1 VKPEIIDAKPVIS
14 GGDHPTAPRLAF
26 ELLESKFHAPVTRP
40 GIVARTALV
49 DRLAAAQAPVVTVVA
64 PPGYGKTT
72 LLAQLAERVWPRVAW
87 VSCDDGDNDPVVL
100 LSALAVALDRIE
112 PIDPAVFWALASSG
126 AGITAVPRFVSA
138 IASMRLP
145 VTVVLDHTE
154 AVTNKGCLNTIA
166 ELVLHLP
173 LGWRF
178 VLASRT
184 IAPLPTARLRAQGG
198 IVEVGAE
205 DLAMG
210 PEEASSLLEGAGVRP
225 DMASTS
231 ELVQR
236 TEGWPT
242 GLYIAALAIRAGTR
256 QSEAG
261 LTFTGDDRFMGDYL
275 RSELLDR
282 VSGSEVSFL
291 TRTAVLDRMCGS
303 LCDAIL
309 DATGSGRVLEQMESR
324 NLLVVPLDRRR
335 EWYRYHH
342 LFRDLLQAELR
353 RREPDLVR
361 DLHSRAAA
369 WYEANAMPEAAI
381 EHAQAAGDNDCV
393 ARLVLEH
400 AQPAWAGGRVVTVL
414 RWMEWLRDATSAE
427 HYGAIAVH
435 GSLIFALLGHPSAA
449 ERWAA
454 AAERGPSAGTLPDG
468 STMEGTL
475 AYLRAILCRA
485 GVDEMRRDA
494 QIAWEGL
501 SPASPYRATMLHTE
515 GISHLVQGD
524 HDKAD
529 PILAHAFDVATGAN
543 ALPLAALILAER
555 CIVAAQRDRWT
566 EVATLAQR
574 AVALVEDGRFEDYW
588 TSALV
593 YAWAARDALHR
604 RDLPM
609 ARYYVGRA
617 ARLRPLLTYA
627 LPVVSVQALLELTR
641 SYIALA
647 DPGGAGAVLR
657 QVHDILQQRPDLGVL
672 PGQAEELDSR
682 LAKIKAVAVGA
693 SSFTAAELRLLPL
706 LPTHLSFQEIGERLY
721 LSKNTVKTQA
731 YSVYRK
737 LGVSSR
743 SGAVTRTHELGLDAL
758 LGPGGFGRG
767 GSPAVRVIEAGSRQ
781 VGDQMIAAG
790 LVDRSALDAAISS
803 ASWPPASMVSL
814 PTMVSAWRRRA

>member
-1 VKPEIIDAKPVIS
+1 MWRLTGGTFGRVEPQITDAPPVIS
-14 GGDHPTAPRLAF
+14 GADHRTASRLAF
-26 ELLESKFHAPVTRP
+26 ELLESKFHPPAARP
-40 GIVARTALV
+40 GIVARMALV
-49 DRLAAAQAPVVTVVA
+49 DRLATAQAPVITIVA

-72 LLAQLAERVWPRVAW
+72 LLAQWAERVWPRVAW

-112 PIDPAVFWALASSG
+112 PIDPSVFWVLTSSG

-138 IASMRLP
+138 IASMRPP

-166 ELVLHLP
+166 ELALHLP
-173 LGWRF
+173 LGWQF
-178 VLASRT
+178 ALASRT
-184 IAPLPTARLRAQGG
+184 KVPLPTARLRAQGG
-198 IVEVGAE
+198 IVEVGTE
-205 DLAMG
+205 DLAMS
-210 PEEASSLLEGAGVRP
+210 PEEASSLLESAGVKP
-225 DMASTS
+225 GAASAS
-231 ELVQR
+231 ELLQR

-242 GLYIAALAIRAGTR
+242 GLYIAALAIRAGQR

-261 LTFTGDDRFMGDYL
+261 FTFTGDDRFMGDYL

-282 VSGSEVSFL
+282 VSDGEVSFL

-309 DATGSGRVLEQMESR
+309 GATESGRVLEQMESR

-342 LFRDLLQAELR
+342 LFRELLQAELR

-361 DLHSRAAA
+361 DLHFRAAA

-381 EHAQAAGDNDCV
+381 EHAQAAGDHNRV
-393 ARLVLEH
+393 ARLVLEL
-400 AQPAWAGGRVVTVL
+400 AQPVWAGGRVETVL
-414 RWMEWLRDATSAE
+414 RWMEWLKDATSAE

-435 GSLIFALLGHPSAA
+435 GSLIFALLGQPSAA

-454 AAERGPSAGTLPDG
+454 AAERVSSTGTLPDG
-468 STMEGTL
+468 STMEATL
-475 AYLRAILCRA
+475 AYLRAILSRD

-494 QIAWEGL
+494 RIAWEGL

-515 GISHLVQGD
+515 GISYLVQGD
-524 HDKAD
+524 HDRAD

-555 CIVAAQRDRWT
+555 CIVAAHRDRWT

-574 AVALVEDGRFEDYW
+574 AVALVEAGRFEDYW

-593 YAWAARDALHR
+593 YAWAARAALHR
-604 RDLPM
+604 GDIPR
-609 ARYYVGRA
+609 AQHCVGRA

-627 LPVVSVQALLELTR
+627 LPVVSVQALLELAR

-647 DPGGAGAVLR
+647 DPGGAVAVLG
-657 QVHDILQQRPDLGVL
+657 QAHDILQQRPDLGVL
-672 PGQAEELDSR
+672 PRQAEELQSR
-682 LAKIKAVAVGA
+682 LAKITAVADGA
-693 SSFTAAELRLLPL
+693 SSLTAAELRLLPL
-706 LPTHLSFQEIGERLY
+706 LPTHLSFREIGERLY
-721 LSKNTVKTQA
+721 LSTNTVKTQA

-743 SGAVTRTHELGLDAL
+743 SEAVTRTRQLGLDA
-758 LGPGGFGRG
+758 
-767 GSPAVRVIEAGSRQ
+767 S
-781 VGDQMIAAG
+781 
-790 LVDRSALDAAISS
+790 
-803 ASWPPASMVSL
+803 
-814 PTMVSAWRRRA
+814 

>member
-1 VKPEIIDAKPVIS
+1 MPPVIS
-14 GGDHPTAPRLAF
+14 GGDHGTAPRLAF
-26 ELLESKFHAPVTRP
+26 ELLESKFHPPVARP
-40 GIVARTALV
+40 GIVARAALV
-49 DRLAAAQAPVVTVVA
+49 NRLAAAQAPVITIVA

-72 LLAQLAERVWPRVAW
+72 LLAQWAERVWPRVAW

-126 AGITAVPRFVSA
+126 AGITVVPKFVSA
-138 IASMRLP
+138 ITSMRLP
-145 VTVVLDHTE
+145 VTLVLDHVE
-154 AVTNKGCLNTIA
+154 AVTNKRCLNTIA
-166 ELVLHLP
+166 ELALHLP
-173 LGWRF
+173 LGWQF
-178 VLASRT
+178 ALASRT
-184 IAPLPTARLRAQGG
+184 KVPLPTARLRAQGG
-198 IVEVGAE
+198 IVEVGAD
-205 DLAMG
+205 DLAMS
-210 PEEASSLLEGAGVRP
+210 PEEASSLLEGAGVKP
-225 DMASTS
+225 DVASTS

-256 QSEAG
+256 QSEVG
-261 LTFTGDDRFMGDYL
+261 FTFTGDDRYMGDYL

-309 DATGSGRVLEQMESR
+309 GATASGRVLEEMESR

-342 LFRDLLQAELR
+342 LFRELLQAELR
-353 RREPDLVR
+353 RREPDLVP
-361 DLHSRAAA
+361 DLHSRAAE

-381 EHAQAAGDNDCV
+381 EHAQAAGDHDRV
-393 ARLVLEH
+393 ARLVLEL
-400 AQPAWAGGRVVTVL
+400 AQPVWAGGRVQTVL

-435 GSLIFALLGHPSAA
+435 GSLIFALLGQPSAA

-454 AAERGPSAGTLPDG
+454 AAERVSSAGTLPDG
-468 STMEGTL
+468 STMESTL
-475 AYLRAILCRA
+475 AYLRAILSRD

-515 GISHLVQGD
+515 GISYLVQGD
-524 HDKAD
+524 HDRAD

-555 CIVAAQRDRWT
+555 CIVAAQRDRWA
-566 EVATLAQR
+566 EVATLAHR
-574 AVALVEDGRFEDYW
+574 AVAIVEAGRFEDYW

-593 YAWAARDALHR
+593 YAWAARAALHR
-604 RDLPM
+604 GDIPK

-627 LPVVSVQALLELTR
+627 LPVVSVQALLELAR
-641 SYIALA
+641 AYIALA
-647 DPGGAGAVLR
+647 DPGGSAAVLG
-657 QVHDILQQRPDLGVL
+657 QVQEILKQRPDLGVL
-672 PGQAEELDSR
+672 PKLAEELQSK

-693 SSFTAAELRLLPL
+693 SSLTAAELRLLPL
-706 LPTHLSFQEIGERLY
+706 LSTHLSFREIGERLH
-721 LSKNTVKTQA
+721 LSSNTVKTQA

-743 SGAVTRTHELGLDAL
+743 SGAVTRTRELGLD
-758 LGPGGFGRG
+758 
-767 GSPAVRVIEAGSRQ
+767 
-781 VGDQMIAAG
+781 G
-790 LVDRSALDAAISS
+790 L
-803 ASWPPASMVSL
+803 
-814 PTMVSAWRRRA
+814 